1 MGEGSMSVVARNWLT
16 GTHTQVIACEHNVQ
30 VTGWQA
36 AGFSLCA
43 AEEDDAL
50 CIKASSDSWVC

>member
-1 MGEGSMSVVARNWLT
+1 MSVVARNWLT